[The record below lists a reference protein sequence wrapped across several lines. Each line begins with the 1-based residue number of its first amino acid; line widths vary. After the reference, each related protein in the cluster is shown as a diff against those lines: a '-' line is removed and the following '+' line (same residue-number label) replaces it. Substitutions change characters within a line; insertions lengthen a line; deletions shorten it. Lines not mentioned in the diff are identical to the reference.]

1 MRCGFQKIRVH
12 QFCKVLRGTE
22 MFVICRIIVCFED
35 KVRHVQVIEEL
46 YIHGS
51 VHRNSVLIRSNK
63 IQQYAG
69 IYLLQNHSLHVSG
82 VHRTHHQ
89 ENIKL

>member
-1 MRCGFQKIRVH
+1 MHFFPVKKYTQILLLTEIVVVYYEN
-12 QFCKVLRGTE
+12 FMECKYAKDKLKSFIF
-22 MFVICRIIVCFED
+22 MDLCIVT
-35 KVRHVQVIEEL
+35 L
-46 YIHGS
+46 YYT
-51 VHRNSVLIRSNK
+51 RFNK

-89 ENIKL
+89 EYIKL